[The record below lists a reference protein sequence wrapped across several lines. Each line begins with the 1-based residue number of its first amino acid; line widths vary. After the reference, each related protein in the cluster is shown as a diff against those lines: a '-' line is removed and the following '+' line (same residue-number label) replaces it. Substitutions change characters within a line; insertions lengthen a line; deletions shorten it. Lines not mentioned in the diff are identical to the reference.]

1 VSAPDRLPS
10 AADANPI
17 DPASGGEQS
26 ATVIFHARPADGTS
40 NRSAA
45 MWSPLA
51 ALRAAVD
58 RTFPGVDAEVLE
70 AIRMAA
76 SELGENVLK
85 YGEPVDGV
93 AGEVTVSRTT
103 NGVEIRSVNRLTDP
117 RRTER
122 VVEILGRMVSGCDL
136 RASFEARMLQ
146 IIEQPAQEST
156 GLGLLRIAYEGLFE
170 LSYRHVDGTLTLVA
184 ARSHI

>member
-1 VSAPDRLPS
+1 
-10 AADANPI
+10 
-17 DPASGGEQS
+17 
-26 ATVIFHARPADGTS
+26 
-40 NRSAA
+40 

-51 ALRAAVD
+51 ALRGAID
-58 RTFPGVDAEVLE
+58 EKFPGVEPDVLDAV
-70 AIRMAA
+70 RMAVG
-76 SELGENVLK
+76 ELGENVLK

-93 AGEVTVSRTT
+93 AGRVTVSRTAD
-103 NGVEIRSVNRLTDP
+103 GVEIRAVSRLTDP

-122 VVEILGRMVSGCDL
+122 VVGILSRIAAGCDL

-146 IIEQPAQEST
+146 IIEHPDEEST

-184 ARSHI
+184 ARSIV